1 MDETGLD
8 RETAD
13 WIADRQLA
21 GLGIP
26 ADKPVTIVDTELQDE
41 L

>member
-1 MDETGLD
+1 MQETGLD
-8 RETAD
+8 RETAP
-13 WIADRQLA
+13 WISNRQMA

-26 ADKPVTIVDTELQDE
+26 ADKPVTMVDAELEDN